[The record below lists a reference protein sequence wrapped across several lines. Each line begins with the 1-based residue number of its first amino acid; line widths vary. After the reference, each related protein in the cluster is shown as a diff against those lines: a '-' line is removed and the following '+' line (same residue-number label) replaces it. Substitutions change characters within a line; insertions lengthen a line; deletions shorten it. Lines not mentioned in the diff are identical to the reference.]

1 MPFCCRSSFLFF
13 RCVGLRLAYV
23 RSLLPRNFGRQSWRH
38 ARIGDDRGFC
48 VRVSSTIILRGSK
61 HLQELGGFFLRDE
74 KTVVLPSHPL
84 LVLNSRWGR
93 AVISTYTLTCLFS
106 SRSSMALASLGF
118 CVIVPTVPSGFVDSP
133 SLLQG
138 KRCWFLVAFA
148 RRTDCGFAFTPTAG
162 SQLSVGPRYDF
173 DLHLYMF
180 YLHLA
185 VATFTRWLH
194 GWLGTL
200 RNRVSVVWFLCDR
213 FFWFRRFTEF
223 TSGQALLV
231 FNGVWGNLTSCAPRA

>member
-1 MPFCCRSSFLFF
+1 MIIYRPILAVCCRSSFLFF
-13 RCVGLRLAYV
+13 RCVGLRLASV

-38 ARIGDDRGFC
+38 ARLGDDRGFC
-48 VRVSSTIILRGSK
+48 VRVSSTIILRASK
-61 HLQELGGFFLRDE
+61 HLQLLGGFFLRDE
-74 KTVVLPSHPL
+74 KIVVLHSHPL

-106 SRSSMALASLGF
+106 SRSSLGGLMVWDSAMALASLGF
-118 CVIVPTVPSGFVDSP
+118 CVIILSVPSGFVDSP

-180 YLHLA
+180 YLQLA

-194 GWLGTL
+194 AWLGTL
-200 RNRVSVVWFLCDR
+200 RNRVSV
-213 FFWFRRFTEF
+213 
-223 TSGQALLV
+223 A
-231 FNGVWGNLTSCAPRA
+231 